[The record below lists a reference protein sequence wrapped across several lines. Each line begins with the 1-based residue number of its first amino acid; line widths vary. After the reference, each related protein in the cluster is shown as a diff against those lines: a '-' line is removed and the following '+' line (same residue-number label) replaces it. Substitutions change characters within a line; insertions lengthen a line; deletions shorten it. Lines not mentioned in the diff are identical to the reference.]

1 MAVITAEFLVLD
13 QKKASAGEEN
23 VAAKGTPFS
32 GLTDKALA
40 AHAMNYSQP
49 NYILTHSFLARPPLA
64 ANPHS

>member
-1 MAVITAEFLVLD
+1 MAVITAEILVLD

-32 GLTDKALA
+32 GSTDKALA

-49 NYILTHSFLARPPLA
+49 NYYFDSSFSGASAFGRDL
-64 ANPHS
+64 